1 MKRVVMKD
9 HIQNMGPIVNSAQI
23 DSTLFLYQGGNDPAL
38 YYTTVITLVFF
49 F

>member
-23 DSTLFLYQGGNDPAL
+23 DSTLFLYQVGKDP
-38 YYTTVITLVFF
+38 TL
-49 F
+49 